1 VKSHGVWA
9 SMMAGQTSQKTFR
22 VAEGGDVV
30 EIVLSVYPDQK
41 AGNDGLPPEEASSAE
56 PEGWAVS
63 VAYKAAPDTYLFS
76 RTLPTEREGRGAFDD
91 LVKAAAEVEGLVR
104 QEKFEEAE
112 KATTA
117 LMDKFKAN
125 SGETPILP
133 TGQA

>member
-1 VKSHGVWA
+1 VIGHKIWA
-9 SMMAGQTSQKTFR
+9 ASLLGQAVQKTFK

-30 EIVLSVYPDQK
+30 EIVISTYADSRGGK
-41 AGNDGLPPEEASSAE
+41 DGLPAEEASSAE

-63 VAYKAAPDTYLFS
+63 VAYKSAPDTFLFS
-76 RTLPTEREGRGAFDD
+76 RTFPTEREGQGAFND
-91 LVKAAAEVEGLVR
+91 LVTAAATVEGLVR

-112 KATTA
+112 KATA
-117 LMDKFKAN
+117 DLMEKFKAN